1 MNKGTRNRIGYF
13 NLENPHNLGGIQV
26 TRMKKD
32 LVDDVHSGMISM
44 PPEEPI
50 KNIGFLR

>member
-1 MNKGTRNRIGYF
+1 MNKGTRNRIDYF

-26 TRMKKD
+26 TRMKKN
-32 LVDDVHSGMISM
+32 LVDDVHSGMMSM

-50 KNIGFLR
+50 KNIGLLR